1 MKVYQSKA
9 DRRFYEKQADVPKGV
24 KWAAVEFPFSA
35 SPKADF
41 IAWLNQLDYGPLVAA
56 QIGSQQATS
65 VGVNIDEPLFN
76 VIPTPNPVQPDPHF
90 SKQVIAFEDG
100 FEAMPLATKLHYAT
114 LALEE
119 AREKIA

>member
-1 MKVYQSKA
+1 MKVYQSKS

-56 QIGSQQATS
+56 QIGSQQSTA
-65 VGVNIDEPLFN
+65 VGMNIDEPLLN
-76 VIPTPNPVQPDPHF
+76 VIPVPNPVQPDPHF
-90 SKQVIAFEDG
+90 SRQVIAFEDG
-100 FEAMPLATKLHYAT
+100 FVMMHLATKLHFAA
-114 LALEE
+114 LAVEE
-119 AREKIA
+119 AREKLA